1 MSKQHE
7 AINFF
12 YPGLFEDER
21 LDLEQFLNLPLDH
34 TKNLIS
40 NDWFH
45 QRFKLAIVALMH
57 VEFPDIPERPN
68 WDDKEVVLSFLEN
81 VCT

>member
-1 MSKQHE
+1 MSKQHV
-7 AINFF
+7 AINLL
-12 YPGLFEDER
+12 YPGIFDGEC

-34 TKNLIS
+34 AKNLIS

-57 VEFPDIPERPN
+57 VESPDISERPN